1 MARGGQRITD
11 AWRNGKLYRD
21 RYPDVVS
28 RAELQH
34 KGTKHPTCAERTE
47 NPRKKRVRK
56 TKDTDHGGRLTYRR
70 HTPPH
75 TGANKLHGTNNQIAA
90 RRRQIRPPR
99 ELQIKPQEKS
109 GEAERAKK

>member
-1 MARGGQRITD
+1 MAREATYHRHLPQRKAVQRPIS
-11 AWRNGKLYRD
+11 N
-21 RYPDVVS
+21 VVC
-28 RAELQH
+28 RARETSTRGLSIPLVP
-34 KGTKHPTCAERTE
+34 KRTE

-56 TKDTDHGGRLTYRR
+56 TKDTDHSGRLTYRR

-90 RRRQIRPPR
+90 RIQIRPPR
-99 ELQIKPQEKS
+99 EFQIKPQEKS